1 MRHFQTEENYALK
14 HQWNINMRGVNH
26 PQQINKQLCSSFS
39 LSNAFATIEKSSH
52 LFNIVNVATAFS
64 RLAKILS
71 STESSKH
78 GGGAMETKKKM
89 NDNNKNSEKKELKV
103 KVLFALLKRCKNVL
117 RANDKKQLEPRHLS
131 TILWS
136 IGKMRMVMVFA
147 IEEDFE
153 TFGEELVHVLDA
165 ISNVVVEYYE
175 AKRQFNAQE
184 ISNLFWASAKVY
196 GDASALKK
204 KKSSSCHHRRV
215 LVVFEGVEDAIVR
228 MQAPLQRMFAAS
240 KLNEW
245 TTQGV
250 SNVCW
255 SLAKMLA
262 SETEGDGK
270 KRMVWVVDDECDVR
284 KSISDAVEMGCSGP
298 PAKRFNA
305 QEFANVAWAMA
316 KFNEAPNDEDANG
329 GREVLVNKMALE
341 LKELL
346 ISETVKG
353 RFESRHVANT
363 FLAFAKVNQCAEDPK
378 FWFKLKTLTKSAV
391 LKNMNAHELSMVMV
405 GVSLVNESNGEVGG
419 EDDEEEDK
427 ELAYEVCRFFTKTIA
442 SYTDDTNNETDDDET
457 GKVGLIANVLWAL
470 AKLPQLLGEIAKKQE
485 KVFINEMLRVLEQS
499 NGIANM
505 NGRQASTILWSL
517 AKIGDVVGFEDTGI
531 KSTFEHFSRT
541 HFCDARSSL
550 FFKTKTDARSFSMI
564 LWAFSNG
571 VPDVATNER
580 AKDVFE
586 SAHKDLRKENFI
598 DEFNA
603 RDLANVTE
611 AFAKRLDTPEKV
623 LKTIAKRAAEI
634 LDTFNAQELLKFL
647 GALERAGG
655 DVHKYEKL
663 NELLRSKRTVK
674 IPFPALGLVD
684 ESAIKLRSATPS
696 NDASKQ
702 IGRVDDSCG
711 GFGRQNTGV
720 ALWEGSRVLAEWIS
734 RLSTVDLHAFCSN
747 DAKWKKLGEDGFF
760 TPHLN
765 ARDAF
770 FGKGK
775 VGVELGAGLG
785 LPSIVASK
793 LGANV
798 IATDGTCIFR
808 FFTNSSRL
816 VSYSLCFMF
825 SYIRSG

>member
-1 MRHFQTEENYALK
+1 M
-14 HQWNINMRGVNH
+14 
-26 PQQINKQLCSSFS
+26 
-39 LSNAFATIEKSSH
+39 
-52 LFNIVNVATAFS
+52 
-64 RLAKILS
+64 
-71 STESSKH
+71 
-78 GGGAMETKKKM
+78 
-89 NDNNKNSEKKELKV
+89 
-103 KVLFALLKRCKNVL
+103 
-117 RANDKKQLEPRHLS
+117 
-131 TILWS
+131 
-136 IGKMRMVMVFA
+136 
-147 IEEDFE
+147 
-153 TFGEELVHVLDA
+153 
-165 ISNVVVEYYE
+165 
-175 AKRQFNAQE
+175 
-184 ISNLFWASAKVY
+184 
-196 GDASALKK
+196 
-204 KKSSSCHHRRV
+204 
-215 LVVFEGVEDAIVR
+215 
-228 MQAPLQRMFAAS
+228 
-240 KLNEW
+240 
-245 TTQGV
+245 
-250 SNVCW
+250 
-255 SLAKMLA
+255 
-262 SETEGDGK
+262 
-270 KRMVWVVDDECDVR
+270 
-284 KSISDAVEMGCSGP
+284 
-298 PAKRFNA
+298 
-305 QEFANVAWAMA
+305 
-316 KFNEAPNDEDANG
+316 
-329 GREVLVNKMALE
+329 VNKMALE
-341 LKELL
+341 LKKLL

-363 FLAFAKVNQCAEDPK
+363 FLAFAKVNQFAEDPK

-419 EDDEEEDK
+419 EDDEEEDE
-427 ELAYEVCRFFTKTIA
+427 ELAYEVCRFFTKIIA

-470 AKLPQLLGEIAKKQE
+470 AKLPQLLGKIAKKQE
-485 KVFINEMLRVLEQS
+485 KVFINDMLRVLEQS
-499 NGIANM
+499 NGIANT

-702 IGRVDDSCG
+702 IDRVDDSCG

>member
-1 MRHFQTEENYALK
+1 MLHFYEEENYELK
-14 HQWNINMRGVNH
+14 HHRNINMRGVNH
-26 PQQINKQLCSSFS
+26 PQQINKTLCSSFS
-39 LSNAFATIEKSSH
+39 LSSVFAIVENSSH
-52 LFNIVNVATAFS
+52 QFNVVNVATAFS

-71 STESSKH
+71 STTSAKH
-78 GGGAMETKKKM
+78 GGATETKKKI
-89 NDNNKNSEKKELKV
+89 NNNNSEEKKELI

-136 IGKMRMVMVFA
+136 IGKMRLVMVFA

-165 ISNVVVEYYE
+165 ISNVVLEYYE
-175 AKRQFNAQE
+175 EKKQFNAQE
-184 ISNLFWASAKVY
+184 ISNLFWASAKIY
-196 GDASALKK
+196 GDASAMKKKK
-204 KKSSSCHHRRV
+204 KKSSISCCHRRV
-215 LVVFEGVEDAIVR
+215 LVLFEGVEDAIVR

-284 KSISDAVEMGCSGP
+284 KSISDALEMGCYGP
-298 PAKRFNA
+298 PSKRFNA
-305 QEFANVAWAMA
+305 QEYANVAWAMA
-316 KFNEAPNDEDANG
+316 KFNEAPNDDDANG

-341 LKELL
+341 LKKLL

-353 RFESRHVANT
+353 RFESRHIANT

-419 EDDEEEDK
+419 ENNEEEDE

-442 SYTDDTNNETDDDET
+442 SYTDDTNNESDDDET

-470 AKLPQLLGEIAKKQE
+470 AKLPQLLGKIAKKQE
-485 KVFINEMLRVLEQS
+485 KVFINEILRVLEQS

-564 LWAFSNG
+564 LWAFSSG

-586 SAHKDLRKENFI
+586 SAHKYLRKENFI

-611 AFAKRLDTPEKV
+611 AFAKRLYTPEKV

-702 IGRVDDSCG
+702 IDRVDDSCG

-734 RLSTVDLHAFCSN
+734 RLPTVDLHAFCSN

-760 TPHLN
+760 TPQLN

-816 VSYSLCFMF
+816 VSYSFCFMF